1 MNGSTFPIPQLQ
13 VANPCVQLL
22 ENMLADAKIGKLT
35 SVAVVA
41 ITPQSGIVNAYA
53 GGQRGDLLVGTL
65 LLQDRIKDD
74 IKGPQTRSPLVR
86 AGLIG

>member
-1 MNGSTFPIPQLQ
+1 MNGNTVQIPQIAL
-13 VANPCVQLL
+13 VNPCVQLL
-22 ENMLADAKIGKLT
+22 ENMLADARANKLT

-41 ITPQSGIVNAYA
+41 ITPQSGMVNAYA